1 MRNQPF
7 VVRSMTSPSNLI
19 HKSYNNNNDNNN
31 NNNNNNDNDN
41 NNNYYYYIDNNF
53 FIYSLSLYIK
63 IHTSLYLLYMNR
75 EVKNGFTP
83 GPIESYR
90 NARKISSYLLRVEL

>member
-7 VVRSMTSPSNLI
+7 VVRSMTSPSKLI

-41 NNNYYYYIDNNF
+41 NNNNYYYIDNNF
-53 FIYSLSLYIK
+53 FIYSLSLYIYK
-63 IHTSLYLLYMNR
+63 NTYEPLPTLY
-75 EVKNGFTP
+75 
-83 GPIESYR
+83 ES
-90 NARKISSYLLRVEL
+90 